1 MFKLFRV
8 LNVLMLTLMLRMK
21 GSAVAFI
28 RKPRK
33 RDERG
38 ASAVDWLII
47 TGIGTA
53 VALYTAYYFE
63 DDERQGYFYLLLY
76 ANIHKSFNIFNFAF
90 NLIGK
95 REHFI

>member
-47 TGIGTA
+47 TGIGIA
-53 VALYTAYYFE
+53 IAY
-63 DDERQGYFYLLLY
+63 
-76 ANIHKSFNIFNFAF
+76 FAGDSGMAF
-90 NLIGK
+90 AKTLVGQLGK
-95 REHFI
+95 

>member
-28 RKPRK
+28 RKPRT

-47 TGIGTA
+47 TGIGIA
-53 VALYTAYYFE
+53 IAY
-63 DDERQGYFYLLLY
+63 
-76 ANIHKSFNIFNFAF
+76 FAGDSVMAF
-90 NLIGK
+90 AKTLVGQLGK
-95 REHFI
+95 

>member
-21 GSAVAFI
+21 GSAAAFI

-47 TGIGTA
+47 TGIGIA
-53 VALYTAYYFE
+53 IAY
-63 DDERQGYFYLLLY
+63 
-76 ANIHKSFNIFNFAF
+76 FAGDSVMAF
-90 NLIGK
+90 AKTLVGQLGK
-95 REHFI
+95 